1 MRGVSTKAAAT
12 GRAAAGR
19 RGKRTLVALRSS
31 FEAAILAASNL
42 SRATN
47 LSRGALLAR
56 RRSFRRRRS
65 AGRRW
70 STGRWSSGRRP
81 SGRRPIRAGWRWWV
95 ARRRGVV
102 AGIRPAA
109 PSMRAGMIPWR
120 TGIRRSARRQHDPGQ
135 NETGY
140 SCNADRHKS
149 PSPRR
154 RFASCLAITAKD
166 WRSCTRPAGRH
177 RGHDFRLQ
185 EIRARAL

>member
-12 GRAAAGR
+12 GRAAAGP
-19 RGKRTLVALRSS
+19 RGKGTRVALRSS

-47 LSRGALLAR
+47 PSRGALLAR
-56 RRSFRRRRS
+56 RWSLRRRRS

-95 ARRRGVV
+95 ARGRGVV

-109 PSMRAGMIPWR
+109 PSMRAGMISRW

-135 NETGY
+135 NQTGY
-140 SCNADRHKS
+140 GCNADRHKS
-149 PSPRR
+149 PSSRR

-166 WRSCTRPAGRH
+166 WRSCMHPAADITAR
-177 RGHDFRLQ
+177 FRLQ
-185 EIRARAL
+185 KIRARVL

>member
-12 GRAAAGR
+12 GRAAAGP
-19 RGKRTLVALRSS
+19 RGKGTRVALRSS

-47 LSRGALLAR
+47 PSRGALLAR
-56 RRSFRRRRS
+56 RWSLRRRRS
-65 AGRRW
+65 AGR
-70 STGRWSSGRRP
+70 RWSSGRRP

-95 ARRRGVV
+95 ARGRGVV

-109 PSMRAGMIPWR
+109 PSMRAGMISRW

-135 NETGY
+135 NQTGY
-140 SCNADRHKS
+140 GCNADRHKS
-149 PSPRR
+149 PSSRR

-166 WRSCTRPAGRH
+166 WRSCMHPAADITAR
-177 RGHDFRLQ
+177 FRLQ
-185 EIRARAL
+185 KIRARVL

>member
-12 GRAAAGR
+12 GRAAAGP
-19 RGKRTLVALRSS
+19 RGKGTRVALRSS

-47 LSRGALLAR
+47 PSRGALLAR
-56 RRSFRRRRS
+56 RWSLRRRRS

-95 ARRRGVV
+95 ARGRGVV

-109 PSMRAGMIPWR
+109 PSMRAGMISRW
-120 TGIRRSARRQHDPGQ
+120 TGIRRSARRQYDPGQ
-135 NETGY
+135 NQTGY
-140 SCNADRHKS
+140 GCNADRHKS
-149 PSPRR
+149 PSPRSADSLPALLSR
-154 RFASCLAITAKD
+154 LKIGGLA
-166 WRSCTRPAGRH
+166 CTRRPTSRAR
-177 RGHDFRLQ
+177 FRLQ
-185 EIRARAL
+185 EIRARVL